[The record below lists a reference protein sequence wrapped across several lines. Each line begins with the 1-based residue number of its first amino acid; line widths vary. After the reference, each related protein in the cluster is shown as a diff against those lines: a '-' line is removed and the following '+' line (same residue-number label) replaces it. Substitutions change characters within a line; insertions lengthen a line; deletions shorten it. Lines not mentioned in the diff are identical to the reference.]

1 MTGGLKTASHMAIAA
16 MFCVIGTAVFGP
28 KPAHAADLGGDCC
41 ADLEERIA
49 ELEATT
55 VRKGNKKV
63 SVKLYGRINTL
74 VNFWDDGA
82 ERNTYVENNSY
93 SSRRFGIEG
102 KAKISGD
109 WLAGYRFEIEDT
121 TALSKE
127 VDQIDD
133 DHLFG
138 GLNTRRSA
146 MFVGNENYGT
156 VWWGLWST
164 AKDDI
169 AKDTVVIK
177 GIDQSMHQDFYL
189 NWDMFLRPKGF
200 NRELGPG
207 ATVSGATP
215 LRYRDIARCYSTSS
229 SSFDCSTRRNEVRYD
244 TPDWWGFVGSWA
256 WGEDDIWSAALRYQK
271 EWGKNWKVGA
281 GIAYEDFRDE
291 RVNAGG
297 GGLAGFKRD
306 IQEWAGSASILHN
319 PTGLWAWA
327 AFSNSENNDSNAFG
341 VFTGTRS
348 PEKTGWDVAVGL
360 HRDFFEPGKTTIWGG
375 YTQVEDGLGFSATRS
390 VSPGRI
396 VTVLVPTEATA
407 SELTKWYL
415 AVDQAFDS
423 AALNLYA
430 GYQHID
436 PSIDL
441 VDASLNRVP
450 VTLDEFDVFFAGGRI
465 QF

>member
-1 MTGGLKTASHMAIAA
+1 MTGGLKKTASRLAIAA
-16 MFCVIGTAVFGP
+16 MFCVTGMALHGA
-28 KPAHAADLGGDCC
+28 KPAYAADLGGDCC

-63 SVKLYGRINTL
+63 SVKLYGRVNTL

-102 KAKISGD
+102 KAKISGE
-109 WLAGYRFEIEDT
+109 WLAGYRFEIEDQ

-133 DHLFG
+133 DAIFG
-138 GLNTRRSA
+138 GLNVRRSA

-177 GIDQSMHQDFYL
+177 GIDQTMHQDFYL

-207 ATVSGATP
+207 ATVAGATP

-271 EWGKNWKVGA
+271 EWGENWKVGA
-281 GIAYEDFRDE
+281 GIAYEELRRRARECRRRRACRLQARHPGMGRISLDSAQPDGALGMGRLQQFRGQRLE
-291 RVNAGG
+291 RFRRVHRDALAREDRVGHCRRPASRFLRARQDHDLGRLYQGG
-297 GGLAGFKRD
+297 GWSRLQRD
-306 IQEWAGSASILHN
+306 ALSLSGPDCHGADPNRGDRFRAQQVVRGRR
-319 PTGLWAWA
+319 P
-327 AFSNSENNDSNAFG
+327 G
-341 VFTGTRS
+341 VRTR
-348 PEKTGWDVAVGL
+348 
-360 HRDFFEPGKTTIWGG
+360 R
-375 YTQVEDGLGFSATRS
+375 R
-390 VSPGRI
+390 
-396 VTVLVPTEATA
+396 
-407 SELTKWYL
+407 
-415 AVDQAFDS
+415 
-423 AALNLYA
+423 
-430 GYQHID
+430 
-436 PSIDL
+436 
-441 VDASLNRVP
+441 
-450 VTLDEFDVFFAGGRI
+450 
-465 QF
+465 